1 MVKIYTGTT
10 KVVKPDPLSGG
21 FHRYAESNMEHY
33 VFEFLLNYARR
44 IKLDSDWRKLLRK
57 NPEKQFLLFITPS
70 DIAYMLALIKN
81 GMTMWEQVRR
91 LEENPMLVEK
101 KLQSLFTKGEGQKRE
116 SGRTVWNN
124 EGLNYYYTA
133 ERNWRNVYNNKD
145 EFLDLC
151 NKWE

>member
-1 MVKIYTGTT
+1 MNVLTKNVVMIYIFTGDN
-10 KVVKPDPLSGG
+10 KVVEPDPLSKG
-21 FHRYAESNMEHY
+21 FTGYAECNMEHF
-33 VFEFLLNYARR
+33 VFEFLLNYVRR
-44 IKLDSDWRKLLRK
+44 ILSDSDWRKLLRK

-91 LEENPMLVEK
+91 LEENLMLVEK

-124 EGLNYYYTA
+124 KGL
-133 ERNWRNVYNNKD
+133 
-145 EFLDLC
+145 
-151 NKWE
+151 